1 MKIGD
6 KVIHTKQWN
15 QYKGWVGT
23 IVRFDPSVEGCVFV
37 KWDIRIDPNGT
48 VFKDS
53 LESDGTIQYVLELT
67 LYQPVSDPA
76 AH

>member
-23 IVRFDPSVEGCVFV
+23 IVSLSPLIEGFVFV
-37 KWDIRIDPNGT
+37 KWDTRIDPDGN

-53 LESDGTIQYVLELT
+53 LESNGMLQHVLDLT